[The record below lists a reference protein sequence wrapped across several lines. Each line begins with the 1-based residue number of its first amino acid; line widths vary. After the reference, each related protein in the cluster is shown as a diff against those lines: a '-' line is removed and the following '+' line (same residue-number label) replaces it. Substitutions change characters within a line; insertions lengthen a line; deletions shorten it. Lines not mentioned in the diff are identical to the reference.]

1 MLPGLRKSKPKI
13 DSFILKFKIL
23 VGVGRNACL
32 RIQASAE
39 KAYENLNVELEY
51 AAGGDHSHHGS
62 VQMPSLR
69 MNP

>member
-32 RIQASAE
+32 RIQASAG
-39 KAYENLNVELEY
+39 KENVNHSVELEH
-51 AAGGDHSHHGS
+51 AAGCDHSQHGC
-62 VQMPSLR
+62 VQMSSTQR
-69 MNP
+69 NP